1 MCMASGAQPGY
12 APVNPISPEEG
23 KRNEAARKKA
33 EAERVAAGGPTDAQL
48 QETAM
53 LLRRM
58 GQDDSNEAAE
68 RYWRQQ
74 QSSPASAV
82 YDSSRPPTPPETP
95 PPPKEID
102 PFDLSIQEAV
112 RLGRRRLRGMGG
124 LSSTFLTGPL
134 GAGPGRAR

>member
-12 APVNPISPEEG
+12 APVNPISPEEAQ
-23 KRNEAARKKA
+23 RNAAARKKA

-68 RYWRQQ
+68 RYWRQK
-74 QSSPASAV
+74 QSSPARSLL
-82 YDSSRPPTPPETP
+82 D
-95 PPPKEID
+95 
-102 PFDLSIQEAV
+102 
-112 RLGRRRLRGMGG
+112 
-124 LSSTFLTGPL
+124 
-134 GAGPGRAR
+134 